1 MTLGSRQNRSQC
13 KRGAPEHLQKHHH
26 AIMEPVL
33 FAAVIA
39 LFLTKATALA
49 AVTGYFLNH

>member
-1 MTLGSRQNRSQC
+1 MVAKTEVSAAAGLQC
-13 KRGAPEHLQKHHH
+13 TLQKHHH
-26 AIMEPVL
+26 AIMDPVL

-49 AVTGYFLNH
+49 AVTGYFLNR